1 MRIGIFDSGIGG
13 INVMASLIAKY
24 PNNEYIYFG
33 DTKNIP
39 YGNKNKEQLLH
50 LASEAID
57 FLIKKDVNIIIIA
70 CGTISSNCYQELKNK
85 YKIKIY
91 DIISPTIEYLKNS
104 NLKNIGVIGTIK
116 TIESNIF
123 NIKNKNIKQKMTPS
137 FVPIIENNEINSKSD
152 FIIREL
158 QEFKNDDILVLGC
171 THYPLLKNIIEKNIG
186 IKTLDM
192 GECLTKS
199 IPLTNNSKA
208 SYELFFSKIDQNL
221 IDNINQILN
230 VNYTINLK

>member
-104 NLKNIGVIGTIK
+104 TLKNIGVIGTIK

-123 NIKNKNIKQKMTPS
+123 NIKNKNVKQKMTPS

>member
-192 GECLTKS
+192 GECLTNS
-199 IPLTNNSKA
+199 IPLTNNSNA

-221 IDNINQILN
+221 IANINQILN